1 MEGGSHYVAKK
12 TSTTQ
17 EESKIQS
24 NPEMRMLTLSSKG
37 SSFYKLVE
45 GETPTAARME
55 LDKQYP
61 QYVGAVTGK
70 FAPYSGGFAVIVD
83 QLGIHFVD
91 MKSGKETRLIDQ
103 YQVNAISISPR
114 DTYLVTCEKFVQG
127 KHNLIIWST
136 QSGKE
141 VAKFEWKKQSKEG
154 PKSIKFSLDEKYCGR
169 LSSKHHIEL
178 Y

>member
-1 MEGGSHYVAKK
+1 MYVAKN

-24 NPEMRMLTLSSKG
+24 NLEMRLLTLSSKG

-45 GETPTAARME
+45 GETPAAARME
-55 LDKQYP
+55 LDSQYP
-61 QYVGAVTGK
+61 QYAGAVTAK
-70 FAPYSGGFAVIVD
+70 FAPHSGDFAVIVD

-103 YQVNAISISPR
+103 YNVNAIGLSPK

-127 KHNLIIWST
+127 KHNLIVWNT
-136 QSGKE
+136 QTGRE
-141 VAKFEWKKQSKEG
+141 VA
-154 PKSIKFSLDEKYCGR
+154 
-169 LSSKHHIEL
+169 
-178 Y
+178 